1 MRLATISRILMPL
14 AVATVFATGML
25 AQEHVNITPGT
36 VRDQLNQAGS
46 SGSGSQ
52 AQPQQGPSQAE
63 IKMPKKPAAPAK
75 GPAPSD
81 KTPAKAQAGA
91 PAKPAA
97 KAPAKEPAK
106 APAKASTTPPM
117 KSAGGAPA
125 KAPEKPAEAAK
136 EPAKAAVA
144 APPALVAEKAPEEKP
159 VVRRDPFDTLL
170 TKARATNAPT
180 ENLPPGKAGLVVETL
195 RINGIVHSPGGM
207 IAIVSNAQQRVY
219 FLRDGDKLY
228 DGSVDKIAL
237 DSISFHEIGKDAFG
251 KPLERSVTKQLYPSS
266 GEQQ

>member
-14 AVATVFATGML
+14 MVATVLATGAR

-63 IKMPKKPAAPAK
+63 VKMPKKPAAPAK

-81 KTPAKAQAGA
+81 KAPAKAQAGA

-106 APAKASTTPPM
+106 VPAKASTTPPM
-117 KSAGGAPA
+117 KSAAGAPA

-144 APPALVAEKAPEEKP
+144 APPTAAAEKAPEEKP

-180 ENLPPGKAGLVVETL
+180 ENLPPGK
-195 RINGIVHSPGGM
+195 
-207 IAIVSNAQQRVY
+207 AIVSNAQQRVY